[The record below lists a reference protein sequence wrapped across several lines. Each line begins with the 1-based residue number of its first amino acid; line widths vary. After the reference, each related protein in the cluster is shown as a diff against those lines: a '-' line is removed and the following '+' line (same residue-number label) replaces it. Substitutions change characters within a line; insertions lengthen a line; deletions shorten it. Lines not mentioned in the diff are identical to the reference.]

1 MNLFQN
7 ALVFDPQNV
16 SMLVLLIAAVAWF
29 IMLITLLVDL
39 FSNSRLPKIWKVFWF
54 PFLVGLPV
62 VGGLCYGTF
71 SLIRSL
77 LNNKGVS

>member
-16 SMLVLLIAAVAWF
+16 SMLVLLVAAVAWF
-29 IMLITLLVDL
+29 ILLITLLVDL
-39 FSNSRLPKIWKVFWF
+39 FSNSRLSMIWKIFWF

-62 VGGLCYGTF
+62 IGGLFYSTF

-77 LNNKGVS
+77 LSKKVVS